1 MSDTTEVVKA
11 AKGGVSL
18 AATIDRLKPQLAAAL
33 PAHIGADRFA
43 RMALTALRTNEALAS
58 CTLESIMGGML
69 LGAQLGL
76 ELNGPRGQ
84 AYLVPF
90 RDKRG
95 IAHAQFIIGYKGMI
109 DLAYRSRDL
118 RDIYAGVVR
127 EEDHFIYQHGSTPK
141 LEHRPKLGGTSA
153 VVGYY
158 AIARLRGGGQVF
170 QVLSPAEVESH
181 RKRSRARDAGP
192 WSTDYEAMAKKT
204 CVRTLF
210 PFLPLSTD
218 EARAVEADESSVIIS
233 DAEGGWEVESVR
245 E

>member
-1 MSDTTEVVKA
+1 MSETAEIVRA
-11 AKGGVSL
+11 ASGGVSL
-18 AATIDRLKPQLAAAL
+18 AATIERLKPQIAAAL

-43 RMALTALRTNEALAS
+43 RMALTALRTNDALAR
-58 CTLESIMGGML
+58 CTTESVMGGLL

-90 RDKRG
+90 KDKRG
-95 IAHAQFIIGYKGMI
+95 ISHAQFIIGYKGMV

-118 RDIYAGVVR
+118 RDIFAGVVR
-127 EEDHFIYQHGSTPK
+127 EEDGFSYQHGSAPK
-141 LEHRPKLGGTSA
+141 LTHSPKLGGSGA
-153 VVGYY
+153 VIGYY

-170 QVLSPAEVESH
+170 QVLSPAEVEAH
-181 RKRSRARDAGP
+181 RKRSRAKDSGP
-192 WSTDYEAMAKKT
+192 WVTDYEAMAKKT

-218 EARAVEADESSVIIS
+218 EARAVDADERTVVIS
-233 DAEGGWEVESVR
+233 DSEEGWSVDAGN
-245 E
+245 

>member
-1 MSDTTEVVKA
+1 MSTAEVVKA
-11 AKGGVSL
+11 ASGGVSL
-18 AATIDRLKPQLAAAL
+18 AATIERMKPQLAAAL

-43 RMALTALRTNEALAS
+43 RMALTALRTNEALATCS
-58 CTLESIMGGML
+58 IESIMGGML

-95 IAHAQFIIGYKGMI
+95 IAHAQFIIGYRGMI
-109 DLAYRSRDL
+109 DLAYRSNSL

-127 EEDHFIYQHGSTPK
+127 EEDVFNFQHGSSPK
-141 LEHRPKLGGTSA
+141 LTHAPKLGSDA
-153 VVGYY
+153 PIIGYY
-158 AIARLRGGGQVF
+158 AIARLHGGGQVF
-170 QVLSPAEVESH
+170 QVMSPKQIEDR
-181 RKRSRARDAGP
+181 RKRSRAKDAGP
-192 WSTDYEAMAKKT
+192 WVTDYEAMAKKT

-218 EARAVEADESSVIIS
+218 EARAVEADESSVVLAAT
-233 DAEGGWEVESVR
+233 DEGWEIEEES
-245 E
+245 